1 MPKHTVSVDSFDEFF
16 SVAKS
21 QNDVDKQNDIPT
33 SSGVAALIRA
43 QPIIHTRQTPSETK
57 RKFLF

>member
-1 MPKHTVSVDSFDEFF
+1 MPKHTVSIDSFDEFF

-33 SSGVAALIRA
+33 SSGVAALIRN
-43 QPIIHTRQTPSETK
+43 QPLIHTRQTPSETK